1 MEITPNAKIVDSDIY
16 KAVIRVTE
24 RMSYTDVQKSRTQ
37 CSTGNSGC

>member
-24 RMSYTDVQKSRTQ
+24 RMTYTDVQKILDKSDDAVLP
-37 CSTGNSGC
+37 